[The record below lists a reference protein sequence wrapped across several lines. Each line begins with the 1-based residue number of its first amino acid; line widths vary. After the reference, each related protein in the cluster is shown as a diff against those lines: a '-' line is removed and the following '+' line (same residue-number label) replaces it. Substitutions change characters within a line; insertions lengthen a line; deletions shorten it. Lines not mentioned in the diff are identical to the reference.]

1 MRRTQRHP
9 DAAALVRAMLE
20 AGATFFFTEA
30 GTLLVRGLDS
40 LPAWLAD
47 EFFQADAPE
56 LARYVRELQ
65 KRDDQ
70 AA

>member
-1 MRRTQRHP
+1 MKRTTRRTDIP
-9 DAAALVRAMLE
+9 ALVRAMVE

-30 GTLLVRGLDS
+30 GTLLVRGLDA

-56 LARYVRELQ
+56 LARYVREAQ